1 MSTDVVNLQKL
12 IRSESILPTSLLCL
26 TGGFMMNP
34 SIVGLLQNPKFMV
47 STVNILFIMSSSMIV
62 NDIFDMNLDKID
74 HPDRPLV
81 NGCISKN
88 AATGYLFGFLFIVE
102 CLNTRFLPENL
113 QTIFHLAIIN
123 ILLYTPIYKKIPF
136 IKNIF
141 CAGMIAFSIFVSGL
155 SASKG
160 LMVVNPGFSI
170 LSVALS
176 VVFFGSW
183 YSEVLLDMR
192 DIEGDR
198 ENRIYTIPVLY
209 GLKKTWLFSGF
220 LLFFN
225 IISNTLS
232 LSYLFGRGIG
242 MMLPLIFSPMVYDYL
257 LIPNKTF
264 YTKPAVNNSRKS
276 LFLFVIYLC
285 GLSLLSSGFS
295 ISLPKNIHWL
305 TIATTV
311 FL

>member
-1 MSTDVVNLQKL
+1 MVNLQKL
-12 IRSESILPTSLLCL
+12 IRSESILPTGLLCF

-34 SIVGLLQNPKFMV
+34 SILGLLQNPKFMV
-47 STVNILFIMSSSMIV
+47 STINILFIMSSSMIV
-62 NDIFDMNLDKID
+62 NDIFDMDLDKID

-81 NGCISKN
+81 NGGISKN

-102 CLNTRFLPENL
+102 CLNTRFLPDNL

-141 CAGMIAFSIFVSGL
+141 CAGMVAFSIFVSGL

-160 LMVVNPGFSI
+160 LMIVNPGFSI
-170 LSVALS
+170 LSIALS

-183 YSEVLLDMR
+183 YSEVLLDMG
-192 DIEGDR
+192 DIKGDR
-198 ENRIYTIPVLY
+198 ENKIYTLPVLY
-209 GLKKTWLFSGF
+209 GLKKTWFFSGF

-225 IISNTLS
+225 ILSNTLS
-232 LSYLFGRGIG
+232 LSYLFGRGVG
-242 MMLPLIFSPMVYDYL
+242 MMLPLIFSPMIYDYFCIL
-257 LIPNKTF
+257 RESF
-264 YTKPAVNNSRKS
+264 STKSAVKNTRKS

-285 GLSLLSSGFS
+285 GLSLFASGFT
-295 ISLPKNIHWL
+295 ISLPLPKDIHWL
-305 TIATTV
+305 DIATTV